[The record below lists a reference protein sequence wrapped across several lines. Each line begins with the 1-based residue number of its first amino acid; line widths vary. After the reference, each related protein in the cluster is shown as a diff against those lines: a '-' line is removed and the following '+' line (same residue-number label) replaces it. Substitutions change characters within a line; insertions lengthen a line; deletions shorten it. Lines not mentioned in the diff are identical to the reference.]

1 GSSPLCSHS
10 STCGKISR
18 SANERTVLRSAS
30 RSGVVQ
36 MLTTTLLLQQRCW
49 NIDVPAAQPFT
60 ESLGLWVEPYLI
72 GDALAEDLLDDEV
85 HRTQVGQQMPG
96 DRQVSRFRKQFA
108 QQLDGE

>member
-36 MLTTTLLLQQRCW
+36 MLTTALLSQQRCW
-49 NIDVPAAQPFT
+49 NIDVPAAQPVA
-60 ESLGLWVEPYLI
+60 ESFGLWVEPCLI
-72 GDALAEDLLDDEV
+72 GDALAKDLLDDEV

-96 DRQVSRFRKQFA
+96 DRQVRGFGE
-108 QQLDGE
+108 QL